1 MTKCQ
6 SFVAGILFVVIGVD
20 GFLKRPAKISRFFCD
35 DEQKGIILMKNMDRP
50 RKNEHFFGDDGQN
63 KRKYYDQTISRQSSH
78 RAEGG
83 RDTDSVRTVYS

>member
-6 SFVAGILFVVIGVD
+6 SFGAGILFVVICVD

-35 DEQKGIILMKNMDRP
+35 DEQKGIILMKNMDCH

-63 KRKYYDQTISRQSSH
+63 KRKHYDQTISRPCRY
-78 RAEGG
+78 RA
-83 RDTDSVRTVYS
+83 